1 MLSNEPPFVAL
12 PSAAPTGTDE
22 SEEPSVDSDFPTRCP
37 VFEAAGSCRLG
48 LKCRFLGGHMRKA
61 EDGTVSLVEDEER
74 KNVALTANTEL
85 NYVSPTT
92 LKLLRTKK
100 VRLEFSS
107 LRTRNMQ

>member
-1 MLSNEPPFVAL
+1 M
-12 PSAAPTGTDE
+12 
-22 SEEPSVDSDFPTRCP
+22 
-37 VFEAAGSCRLG
+37 
-48 LKCRFLGGHMRKA
+48 HKA

-85 NYVSPTT
+85 NFVSPTT

-100 VRLEFSS
+100 VRLAFSP